1 MLTLRP
7 LQLGKE
13 HLLEVPF
20 VAYFH
25 AAFDNVLDERPS
37 SAGIAVSSAAAAGG
51 DGVVVVDDDIDC
63 YYDDEND
70 VVGRV
75 ATFAPAAALAD
86 EEKDDV
92 AVVGVAAAALAPVPA
107 HRACSYQECRRRWT
121 SAAYPQ
127 CRVDLPSHVA
137 TPQN

>member
-1 MLTLRP
+1 MVTLRP

-25 AAFDNVLDERPS
+25 AAFDNALDERPS

-51 DGVVVVDDDIDC
+51 DGVVVDDDIDC
-63 YYDDEND
+63 YFDDEND
-70 VVGRV
+70 VVWRV
-75 ATFAPAAALAD
+75 ATFAPAAALAG
-86 EEKDDV
+86 EGEDDV
-92 AVVGVAAAALAPVPA
+92 AVVDVAAAALAPVPA

-121 SAAYPQ
+121 SAANPQ
-127 CRVDLPSHVA
+127 CRLDLPS
-137 TPQN
+137 QN